1 MHDFL
6 YQAVL
11 TSDLEPTA
19 VESDRFGS
27 LSKFDTCKLFGP
39 WKVFNMGPSILKWGQ
54 VRSYYKY

>member
-19 VESDRFGS
+19 VESDRFG
-27 LSKFDTCKLFGP
+27 DTCKLFGP